1 MKKVEAIIRTSKFQ
15 DVKKALHDVGVNF
28 FSFWNVTE
36 VENDSDN
43 LTKANSRPPNDIKC
57 YLSILV
63 NDDFEDVTI
72 KAILQSAYTGEVG
85 DGRLFVT
92 KIDEVYKIRTKE
104 QGTIT
109 LR

>member
-1 MKKVEAIIRTSKFQ
+1 MKKVESIIRTSKFQ
-15 DVKKALHDVGVNF
+15 DVTKALRDVGVNF
-28 FSFWNVTE
+28 SSFLNVTA
-36 VENDSDN
+36 VEDYN
-43 LTKANSRPPNDIKC
+43 LTQTIYSPTDDIKC
-57 YLSILV
+57 YLSIVV

-72 KAILQSAYTGEVG
+72 KAILQSAFTGEAG
-85 DGRLFVT
+85 DGRIFVT

>member
-1 MKKVEAIIRTSKFQ
+1 MRKVEAIIRASKFQ
-15 DVKKALHDVGVNF
+15 DVKNALYGVGVNF

-36 VENDSDN
+36 ADN
-43 LTKANSRPPNDIKC
+43 EHSIKANPSASNDLK
-57 YLSILV
+57 YHLSIIV
-63 NDDFEDVTI
+63 NDDFKEVTI
-72 KAILQSAYTGEVG
+72 KAILQSAFTGEVG
-85 DGRLFVT
+85 DGRVFVT